1 MYALRPCLLS
11 RYRTAQN
18 QSWMR
23 SVSGTVWVKII
34 RLYLYVTIPTKKH
47 SISFTIRPILELGRL
62 SKMIPLQVMCRHR
75 HHHRHFI
82 QFHHTIALRCASTN
96 TQPSRSKNA
105 DKNRIRRAMFGGCN
119 RLGIRSEHFLFLLC
133 GRTFGAGVSIELDG
147 AVRCCFAWF
156 KVRHRTDIKEQSK
169 IETLKPSH
177 KPVETAGTEKPRET
191 TSRLPGSL
199 KCIKGPSLGENHVS
213 DQTYWVIACSWGSLR
228 SDNAIMG
235 IVVWASWER
244 PCR

>member
-1 MYALRPCLLS
+1 MVITHFFLFTLSMSALRLCLLS
-11 RYRTAQN
+11 RYRTSRSIVDAFSFRNRLGKNN
-18 QSWMR
+18 Q
-23 SVSGTVWVKII
+23 TVP
-34 RLYLYVTIPTKKH
+34 LFVTIPTKKH
-47 SISFTIRPILELGRL
+47 RVSFTILRNLELGRL
-62 SKMIPLQVMCRHR
+62 TKMIPLQVMCRHR
-75 HHHRHFI
+75 HPHRHFI

-105 DKNRIRRAMFGGCN
+105 DKSRFRRAMFGGCN

-191 TSRLPGSL
+191 TSRLPGLL
-199 KCIKGPSLGENHVS
+199 KCI
-213 DQTYWVIACSWGSLR
+213 
-228 SDNAIMG
+228 
-235 IVVWASWER
+235 
-244 PCR
+244 

>member
-1 MYALRPCLLS
+1 MSALRLCLLS
-11 RYRTAQN
+11 RYRTAKSIVDAFSFRNRLSKNN
-18 QSWMR
+18 Q
-23 SVSGTVWVKII
+23 TVP
-34 RLYLYVTIPTKKH
+34 LFVTIPTKKH
-47 SISFTIRPILELGRL
+47 RISFTILRNLELGRL
-62 SKMIPLQVMCRHR
+62 TKMIPLQVMCRHR

-105 DKNRIRRAMFGGCN
+105 DKNRVRRAMFGGCN
-119 RLGIRSEHFLFLLC
+119 RLGIRSEHFLFLFW

-191 TSRLPGSL
+191 TSRLPGLL
-199 KCIKGPSLGENHVS
+199 KCI
-213 DQTYWVIACSWGSLR
+213 
-228 SDNAIMG
+228 
-235 IVVWASWER
+235 
-244 PCR
+244 